1 MLVMCAAVVNFEQAR
16 ANKIAEASMAAAQQ
30 NRQTTMDFARLLN
43 DSVDQYAIDPV
54 HQATLLMAKAIDV
67 LTVAGPVPSTV
78 NDQHARASNLLHSV
92 FRARADM
99 LEKSVRIISADSLM
113 MAERGLDGVSL

>member
-1 MLVMCAAVVNFEQAR
+1 MCTVIVNFEQAR
-16 ANKIAEASMAAAQQ
+16 ANKLAEASTAANLQ

-43 DSVDQYAIDPV
+43 DSVDQYPIDPI

-67 LTVAGPVPSTV
+67 LTVAGPVPCTV

-92 FRARADM
+92 FRARAEM
-99 LEKSVRIISADSLM
+99 LEKSVRIISAGTLM
-113 MAERGLDGVSL
+113 MAERDMDGVSN

>member
-1 MLVMCAAVVNFEQAR
+1 MCAAIVNFEQAR
-16 ANKIAEASMAAAQQ
+16 ATKLAEASMAASQQ

-99 LEKSVRIISADSLM
+99 LEKSVRIISAESLI
-113 MAERGLDGVSL
+113 MAEPNLDGVSL

>member
-1 MLVMCAAVVNFEQAR
+1 MCAAIVNFEQAR
-16 ANKIAEASMAAAQQ
+16 ATKLAETSMAAVQQ

-99 LEKSVRIISADSLM
+99 LEKSVRIISAESLI
-113 MAERGLDGVSL
+113 MAEPNLDGVSL

>member
-1 MLVMCAAVVNFEQAR
+1 MSAAVVNLIEAR
-16 ANKIAEASMAAAQQ
+16 ALKNAEGLRLAAAQT
-30 NRQTTMDFARLLN
+30 RETTVQFARFLN
-43 DSVDQYAIDPV
+43 DSVDEYSIDPV

-78 NDQHARASNLLHSV
+78 HDQHARASNLLHSV
-92 FRARADM
+92 FRARADI

-113 MAERGLDGVSL
+113 MAERDLDGISL

>member
-1 MLVMCAAVVNFEQAR
+1 MNSAILNFEQAR
-16 ANKIAEASMAAAQQ
+16 AKKIAETSMAAAQQ
-30 NRQTTMDFARLLN
+30 NRQTTMEFARLLN
-43 DSVDQYAIDPV
+43 DSVDEYSIDPV

-78 NDQHARASNLLHSV
+78 QEQHARASNLLHSV

-99 LEKSVRIISADSLM
+99 LEKSVRIISADKLM
-113 MAERGLDGVSL
+113 MADRGLDGISV

>member
-1 MLVMCAAVVNFEQAR
+1 MCAAVVNFEQAR
-16 ANKIAEASMAAAQQ
+16 ANKIAEASMASAQQ
-30 NRQTTMDFARLLN
+30 NHQTTMDFARLLN